1 MMIIVI
7 IIIVKIYGFSICL
20 CSETSLRVFV
30 CFTRSRIFVLIL
42 RVVREDELL
51 KCMLINIPHYSHS
64 KRIVRGI
71 KSLVYY

>member
-1 MMIIVI
+1 MSAQRNLFR
-7 IIIVKIYGFSICL
+7 GFRL
-20 CSETSLRVFV
+20 F
-30 CFTRSRIFVLIL
+30 RSQISVLIQ

-51 KCMLINIPHYSHS
+51 KCMLINIPHCSHS